1 MGGAGGHM
9 RHPHDLEEVKN
20 GQDIIALF
28 RAIPAYLRSEEFKS
42 GQTTSLKL
50 DGSNNAIKVVED
62 ADGGFQF
69 AVDRGG
75 KGTSSMTQID
85 VQGVTIDRLQD
96 RFPQNPGLANSSA
109 GLISMM
115 ARAYS
120 ENKDQMFGLLQSLGL
135 IDENGTPDP
144 TKFINVEYIDR
155 LPEDIDDETGMG
167 RANAIYYSFDSITF
181 LNISQFYEVVTKVTR
196 KDPETGK
203 SLRAPNGR
211 VLRDIKQTR
220 PGLERPMAITIDNN
234 GNKVEKPTGDTSTS
248 IDFDR
253 SALDELARLVAPY
266 APKSK
271 SKQQFNVLGPGD
283 LGIDIDHDAKEG
295 EDIGMATERAIDQLQ
310 QNIETTLNSEL
321 TFRISDQTAVTKK
334 LKEWLAM
341 AINFLYKPDIT
352 LIDGSKKNPFHG
364 ALHNQLVDLQTPL
377 AELVPLGDDLQCAFD
392 GSLTDC
398 EKAIYGAIFNEA
410 ARRLGNTVKQSLQ
423 AKVDKFGSAVDNEG
437 VVINA
442 GMPFGDKVTGN
453 TFKLTGEFFVDKD
466 QGVYAVREE
475 VKNDTVG
482 VGAAG
487 VPPEQHDALQHLWNR
502 YNKKIENSD
511 MLYIFFLDAEK
522 NNLSGQVENIMPS
535 LPYNFMNQ
543 LESQLDIKY
552 PIIEISKVMDYYFKA
567 RQGILNYRKRTGA
580 QGGNIDI
587 EREGILGGLDISEQT
602 KPQVYFEDE
611 NQDPVTDKDY
621 TGRTI
626 ALIPGSMKPPTVGH
640 VGMIERYSKI
650 VSSNDPDGRVYVFV
664 SNPVAV
670 HKKGKKK
677 GQPISIRGFAGRTQ
691 GISQKEASEL
701 LKKMLPKEILAP
713 AGNVEIIPSPHA
725 SPISPV
731 YDFISPNDIS
741 NIKQAAPGDTVIL
754 GSSTK
759 GGDADRW
766 NDIINNQSVRV
777 RPGVQVRNMPVD
789 PITHTSTEDGISYLD
804 YLRSSEGYEML
815 NSLPTVVKARKKNP
829 NLDVENIDLTNISA
843 SDARYLMGFM
853 HDQAP
858 QFKQNIAKNLIKAFF
873 GKNTKEVLQ
882 YLGYEPKDVEDLE
895 EMSSVGGGAIS
906 HGVQPA
912 IKPVRR
918 KLKKTK
924 KKKKQKEN
932 IDTTLIDDVMRL
944 IMERGIM
951 Q

>member
-466 QGVYAVREE
+466 QGVYAMRE
-475 VKNDTVG
+475 
-482 VGAAG
+482 
-487 VPPEQHDALQHLWNR
+487 
-502 YNKKIENSD
+502 
-511 MLYIFFLDAEK
+511 
-522 NNLSGQVENIMPS
+522 QVEN
-535 LPYNFMNQ
+535 
-543 LESQLDIKY
+543 
-552 PIIEISKVMDYYFKA
+552 
-567 RQGILNYRKRTGA
+567 
-580 QGGNIDI
+580 
-587 EREGILGGLDISEQT
+587 
-602 KPQVYFEDE
+602 EDL
-611 NQDPVTDKDY
+611 DPVVDEEF

-626 ALIPGSMKPPTVGH
+626 ALIPGSMKPPTIGH
-640 VGMIERYSKI
+640 VGMIEQYSKI
-650 VSSNDPDGRVYVFV
+650 VSSNDPNGRVYVFV

-677 GQPISIRGFAGRTQ
+677 GQPVSVRGFPGRTQ
-691 GISQKEASEL
+691 GISQKEAAEL
-701 LKKMLPKEILAP
+701 LKKMIPEELLVPV
-713 AGNVEIIPSPHA
+713 GNVEIIPSPHA

-731 YDFISPNDIS
+731 YDFITPNNIP
-741 NIKQAAPGDTVIL
+741 NIKQAVPGDTVIL

-759 GGDADRW
+759 GGDSDRW
-766 NDIINNQSVRV
+766 NDIINNQSARV

-789 PITHTSTEDGISYLD
+789 PITHTSSEDGISYLD

-843 SDARYLMGFM
+843 SDARHLMGFM

-873 GKNTKEVLQ
+873 GKDTKEVLQ
-882 YLGYEPKDVEDLE
+882 YLGYKQKDVEELE

>member
-253 SALDELARLVAPY
+253 SALDELASLVAPY

-466 QGVYAVREE
+466 QGVYAVRE
-475 VKNDTVG
+475 
-482 VGAAG
+482 
-487 VPPEQHDALQHLWNR
+487 
-502 YNKKIENSD
+502 
-511 MLYIFFLDAEK
+511 
-522 NNLSGQVENIMPS
+522 QVEN
-535 LPYNFMNQ
+535 
-543 LESQLDIKY
+543 
-552 PIIEISKVMDYYFKA
+552 
-567 RQGILNYRKRTGA
+567 
-580 QGGNIDI
+580 
-587 EREGILGGLDISEQT
+587 
-602 KPQVYFEDE
+602 EDL
-611 NQDPVTDKDY
+611 DPVVDEEF

-626 ALIPGSMKPPTVGH
+626 ALIPGSMKPPTIGH
-640 VGMIERYSKI
+640 VGMIEQYSKI
-650 VSSNDPDGRVYVFV
+650 VSSNDPNGRVYVFV

-677 GQPISIRGFAGRTQ
+677 GQPVSVRGFPGRTQ
-691 GISQKEASEL
+691 GISQKEAAEL

-731 YDFISPNDIS
+731 YDFITPNNIP
-741 NIKQAAPGDTVIL
+741 NIKQAVPGDTVIL

-759 GGDADRW
+759 GGDSDRW
-766 NDIINNQSVRV
+766 NDIINNQSARV

-789 PITHTSTEDGISYLD
+789 PITHTSSEDGISYLD

-843 SDARYLMGFM
+843 SDARHLMGFM

-873 GKNTKEVLQ
+873 GKDTKEVLQ
-882 YLGYEPKDVEDLE
+882 YLGYKQKDVEELE

-932 IDTTLIDDVMRL
+932 IDTSLVDDVMRL

>member
-253 SALDELARLVAPY
+253 SALDELASLVAPY

-466 QGVYAVREE
+466 QGVYAMRE
-475 VKNDTVG
+475 
-482 VGAAG
+482 
-487 VPPEQHDALQHLWNR
+487 
-502 YNKKIENSD
+502 
-511 MLYIFFLDAEK
+511 
-522 NNLSGQVENIMPS
+522 QVEN
-535 LPYNFMNQ
+535 
-543 LESQLDIKY
+543 
-552 PIIEISKVMDYYFKA
+552 
-567 RQGILNYRKRTGA
+567 
-580 QGGNIDI
+580 
-587 EREGILGGLDISEQT
+587 
-602 KPQVYFEDE
+602 EDL
-611 NQDPVTDKDY
+611 DPVVDEEF

-626 ALIPGSMKPPTVGH
+626 ALIPGSMKPPTIGH
-640 VGMIERYSKI
+640 VGMIEQYSKI
-650 VSSNDPDGRVYVFV
+650 VSSNDPNGRVYVFV

-677 GQPISIRGFAGRTQ
+677 GQPVSVRGFPGRTQ
-691 GISQKEASEL
+691 GISQKEAAEL
-701 LKKMLPKEILAP
+701 LKKMIPEELLVPV
-713 AGNVEIIPSPHA
+713 GNVEIIPSPHA

-731 YDFISPNDIS
+731 YDFITPNNIP
-741 NIKQAAPGDTVIL
+741 NIKQAVPGDTVIL

-759 GGDADRW
+759 GGDSDRW
-766 NDIINNQSVRV
+766 NDIINNQSARV

-789 PITHTSTEDGISYLD
+789 PITHTSSEDGISYLD

-843 SDARYLMGFM
+843 SDARHLMGFM

-873 GKNTKEVLQ
+873 GKDTKEVLQ
-882 YLGYEPKDVEDLE
+882 YLGYKQKDVEELE

-932 IDTTLIDDVMRL
+932 IDTSLVDDVMRL